1 MENEFRFL
9 IEDEKNKHKIG
20 EIRHVYFGAPY
31 KFLNNSNEISQLEC
45 IKKYNDIKDR
55 LMKLLE
61 HEGIEY
67 SDVYVK
73 NDEIVNV
80 EEQW

>member
-45 IKKYNDIKDR
+45 IKKYNDIKDH
-55 LMKLLE
+55 LIGLLKC
-61 HEGIEY
+61 EY
-67 SDVYVK
+67 SYVHIEKNKIVDVGQY
-73 NDEIVNV
+73 
-80 EEQW
+80 W